1 MKKKM
6 TMFMVLFL
14 LVGCALTAKN
24 EIKPELK
31 KETVYPAN
39 VITLPKIEILTKEVE
54 IKEEAEETN
63 DVKPSSSSKTQASAG
78 LTTSHAEVPKE
89 TVAVSYSEPVPVTQK
104 DSDSTPRNDPP
115 APAPEPAKEEQ
126 GPACPMGVYPELP
139 CDAVIGDQ
147 GYSVTFS
154 SEQEANDYGYHMLN
168 DVMYIGDQEITN
180 FAVQPVYVNDH
191 SRVAFY
197 GVELYSNGTFL
208 Q

>member
-14 LVGCALTAKN
+14 LAGCALTVKN
-24 EIKPELK
+24 EIEPEPK

-39 VITLPKIEILTKEVE
+39 VITLPKIEILSKEVE
-54 IKEEAEETN
+54 IKEETEEAN
-63 DVKPSSSSKTQASAG
+63 DTKPSSSSKTQASAESA
-78 LTTSHAEVPKE
+78 TSYAEAPKE
-89 TVAVSYSEPVPVTQK
+89 TVTVSYSEPVPVTQK
-104 DSDSTPRNDPP
+104 ESDSTPRNDPP
-115 APAPEPAKEEQ
+115 APAPEPAKEQ
-126 GPACPMGVYPELP
+126 GPACPMGVYPDLP

>member
-6 TMFMVLFL
+6 MMFMVLFL
-14 LVGCALTAKN
+14 LAGCALTAKN
-24 EIKPELK
+24 EIKPEPK

-39 VITLPKIEILTKEVE
+39 VITLPKIEVLSKEVE
-54 IKEEAEETN
+54 IKEETEETN
-63 DVKPSSSSKTQASAG
+63 DVKSPSSSKKQASNGSA
-78 LTTSHAEVPKE
+78 TSYAEVPKE

-104 DSDSTPRNDPP
+104 ESDSTPRNDPP
-115 APAPEPAKEEQ
+115 APAPEPAKEQ
-126 GPACPMGVYPELP
+126 GPACPTGVYPDLP

>member
-6 TMFMVLFL
+6 IMLMVLFL
-14 LVGCALTAKN
+14 LAGCALTAKN
-24 EIKPELK
+24 ETQPKPK

-39 VITLPKIEILTKEVE
+39 VIALPKIEILSKEIE
-54 IKEEAEETN
+54 IEEEIEETT
-63 DVKPSSSSKTQASAG
+63 DAKPSSSSKTQKTAGTEASHTEA
-78 LTTSHAEVPKE
+78 PKE
-89 TVAVSYSEPVPVTQK
+89 TVAVSYSESAPVTHK
-104 DSDSTPRNDPP
+104 ESESAPKNDPP
-115 APAPEPAKEEQ
+115 VPAPEPAKEQ
-126 GPACPMGVYPELP
+126 GPACPTGVYPDLP